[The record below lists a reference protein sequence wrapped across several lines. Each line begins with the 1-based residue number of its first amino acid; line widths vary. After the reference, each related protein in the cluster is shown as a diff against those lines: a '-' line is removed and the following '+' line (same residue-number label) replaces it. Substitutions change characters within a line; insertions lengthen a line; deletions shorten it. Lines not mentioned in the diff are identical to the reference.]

1 MFEVGRWYPTVMVA
15 IHLVNI
21 LFSCTIGAVT
31 IGDTAEAP
39 LPDSR
44 DLTAKARIR
53 NAALESLVAKGSAGT
68 TIREVA
74 KAAGVTHGLVVHH
87 FTNKDGLRRAV
98 RQHVIDLIR
107 EALESTPTEGTAAQ
121 IRRARD
127 ASVDRML
134 TANPAVAAYMR
145 RAMLDPAE
153 TDDALVAMMAD
164 FTLAEVRSLRSRGLA
179 ATTAP
184 DYAQA
189 MAVVARE
196 LGPRLLAPAMD
207 HFWNHLTDGTA
218 GPTPELEIRT
228 KPT

>member
-1 MFEVGRWYPTVMVA
+1 MTVGDSV
-15 IHLVNI
+15 
-21 LFSCTIGAVT
+21 
-31 IGDTAEAP
+31 EAA
-39 LPDSR
+39 LPDTR
-44 DLTAKARIR
+44 DLTGKARIR
-53 NAALESLVAKGSAGT
+53 NAALQLLAAKGSADT

-98 RQHVIDLIR
+98 RLHVIDLVR
-107 EALESTPTEGTAAQ
+107 EALESIPAEGTAAEVRQ
-121 IRRARD
+121 ARD

-134 TANPAVAAYMR
+134 TTNPVVTAYIR

-153 TDDALVAMMAD
+153 TDNEVIAMLAD
-164 FTLAEVRSLRSRGLA
+164 LTLAEVRSLRSRGLA
-179 ATTAP
+179 TTSAP

-207 HFWNHLTDGTA
+207 HVWNHLTDGTA
-218 GPTPELEIRT
+218 GPAPELEIRT
-228 KPT
+228 KPS